1 MLDAYHKLIRRLKAG
16 GITPKHYILDI
27 EISEAYKKSIKIE
40 GMRHELLQQD
50 VYQNNVIEKAIHN
63 L

>member
-1 MLDAYHKLIRRLKAG
+1 MFDAHHKLIRRLKAG

-50 VYQNNVIEKAIHN
+50 VYQNNVI
-63 L
+63 